1 MANGQKQSFISGA
14 AVLAAAVA
22 VTKVLGAVYKIPLDN
37 LLDKEGMAHFYV
49 AYNIYSL
56 LLILSTAGL
65 PLALSRL
72 VSQAHALGR
81 YHQERRVFAVALAIF
96 LAMGLVCSGA
106 MLLFPDRLSVLL
118 HDSLAADA
126 IRALAPSVL
135 FVCVISAIRGYTQGR
150 GNMKPTAL
158 SQIIESAGKL
168 VVGLSLA
175 ALLLRAGRGAHEAA
189 AGAIAGVTVGSALS
203 LVVLGAAMLA
213 KRQRRQSSDIP
224 QSRREIAGELLR
236 IGVPVTIGAAGMSLI
251 TLLDQMLV
259 MSTLQDQLGLSE
271 AAATALYGEYTFGM
285 TLFHLPSSFI
295 YPVTISLIPAIGA
308 ALARK
313 EESAAAAQTS
323 SALRLTALL
332 ALPAG
337 TGLSVLAGPILH
349 LLYPAVPETA
359 DAAAGHLATLG
370 IACIFVCLMV
380 VSGGVL
386 QAYGHEYIP
395 VLALLSGGA
404 LKVVANYLLVA
415 NPEVGIDG
423 AAIGTLCCYVLITL
437 INLMAIRR
445 LVPRGPDYYALF
457 SKPLLA
463 TAAMAVVARG
473 SWLLLD
479 RLTQGSRVAVLIAI
493 ALAVAVYAMAVLA
506 LGAIRREDLLAL
518 PKGEKIADLLRI
530 HR

>member
-1 MANGQKQSFISGA
+1 MAKEQKQSFISGA

-22 VTKVLGAVYKIPLDN
+22 VTKVLGAVYKIPLGN

-81 YHQERRVFAVALAIF
+81 RNQERRVFAVALAIF
-96 LAMGLVCSGA
+96 LVIGLVCSGA
-106 MLLFPDRLSVLL
+106 MLLFPEPLAVAL
-118 HDSLAADA
+118 HDSLAANA

-135 FVCVISAIRGYTQGR
+135 FVCVISAIRGYTQGQ
-150 GNMKPTAL
+150 GDMKPTAL
-158 SQIIESAGKL
+158 SQIVESAGKL
-168 VVGLSLA
+168 VVGLGLA
-175 ALLLRAGRGAHEAA
+175 ALLLRSGRGAHQAA
-189 AGAIAGVTVGSALS
+189 AGAIAGVTAGSALS
-203 LVVLGAAMLA
+203 LTVLGALLLA
-213 KRQRRQSSDIP
+213 KRERHRGSDIP
-224 QSRREIAGELLR
+224 HRCREIAGDLLR

-259 MSTLQDQLGLSE
+259 MSTLQDKLGMSE

-285 TLFHLPSSFI
+285 TLFNLPSSFI

-308 ALARK
+308 ALARN
-313 EESAAAAQTS
+313 EGAAAAAQTGT
-323 SALRLTALL
+323 ALRVTALL

-349 LLYPAVPETA
+349 LLYPSVPETA
-359 DAAAGHLATLG
+359 EAAAGHLTTLG

-395 VLALLSGGA
+395 VLSLLCGGA
-404 LKVVANYLLVA
+404 LKVVTNYLLVA
-415 NPEVGIDG
+415 DPQVGIHG
-423 AAIGTLCCYVLITL
+423 AATGTLCCYVLIALMNL
-437 INLMAIRR
+437 IAIRR
-445 LVPRGPDYYALF
+445 LVPHGPDYFTLF
-457 SKPLLA
+457 GKPIVA

-473 SWLLLD
+473 SWLWLS
-479 RLTQGSRVAVLIAI
+479 RLTEGSRAAVLLAI
-493 ALAVAVYAMAVLA
+493 ALAAVVYAMAVLA
-506 LGAIRREDLLAL
+506 LGAVRREDLLSL
-518 PKGEKIADLLRI
+518 PKGEKIADLLHIR
-530 HR
+530 